1 MPRTWTPEQRA
12 AAAERIRA
20 NKPWEKSTGPRS
32 RKGKKKSSQ
41 NAVKHGL
48 KRAETLRA
56 LKLFKVHREFLRLS
70 QALIR
75 IDQRD
80 AAMLHL
86 QTNYIKTPA
95 ETST

>member
-1 MPRTWTPEQRA
+1 MPRTWTPEQRD

-20 NKPWEKSTGPRS
+20 SKPWEKSTGPRT

-41 NAVKHGL
+41 NALKHGM

-75 IDQRD
+75 IEQRD
-80 AAMLHL
+80 AAMLHP
-86 QTNYIKTPA
+86 QTNCIKTQA
-95 ETST
+95 KTNT